1 MRRWGSKRPI
11 TLKPNLPSHTQ
22 VRSRSFGKSR
32 SKSDWSNPCKD
43 NKTFSRN
50 RACVGRGRRRS
61 ETPATVGLDDNTLTS
76 VDPLAHLQTRA
87 FSCLVF
93 PMGHEDLGR
102 VFRPEDAG
110 DGYAFLQKIVCESH

>member
-1 MRRWGSKRPI
+1 MVVPYVQG
-11 TLKPNLPSHTQ
+11 LFDNLVWDSGLL
-22 VRSRSFGKSR
+22 VLNLIF
-32 SKSDWSNPCKD
+32 NPCGAAK
-43 NKTFSRN
+43 FS
-50 RACVGRGRRRS
+50 GPFDERGFIAFHCRS

-110 DGYAFLQKIVCESH
+110 DGYAFLQKVVCENH